1 MSFKNFVQSQT
12 EDLPVEEFQRRYE
25 QYNLDYL
32 VYFSDS
38 FFKASKAEEWFQDR
52 YNPSNIVN
60 MEKDSAENSRIEAEK
75 FKSAL
80 LRNPDEV
87 IAACSLEPSARKF
100 RKSLSSSKPVTDGS
114 ATEGTTDGAET
125 AVAKTNEDVSG
136 RHFSGHENRTVYLSG
151 VHACCPKSV
160 LTGAIIARLRET
172 NVENS
177 AVSVE
182 DLTPERILISQPMWS
197 NRVLDKFERSAWV
210 VMPTN
215 EGVKM
220 AIDALNNLEI
230 VVPLKGAAPDA
241 TFNFKIEASRH
252 FVHRSSTAPLPEYL
266 GFSVR
271 MKEDIRRAIL
281 LAKLLDEEREI
292 PVENRIGSILRED
305 AVVQSVKRMSDH
317 MDVLIA
323 YLRRVH
329 YVAFYSARR
338 FRDEAHMLLMSPC
351 VAYRSKPFAL
361 VGEGEGVE
369 GTVYSIPAEAD
380 DAVVSATDLQ
390 DTAPV
395 THSAEEEAVLAA
407 AEAQNE
413 AASAPVTAEEEET
426 KETEATVATEESE
439 EKAVVTTE
447 ASTAVVP
454 AATAAGETNSVGVR
468 VNGRFI
474 VTADRKMESLIRD
487 LRKRIRTRREQ
498 AGGLVDEE
506 DAKKLEALQEITFE
520 KFVRE
525 NSSIEANEK
534 CRCLYMNCGKLFQNS
549 TFIVKHF
556 RLKHP
561 GAADA
566 VLLADAEPF
575 MRRRFDDEDI
585 SQRPLPPIEVDFNN
599 RFEFKTVRD
608 IMEKFQKAKA
618 AGSYFNMGASGANN
632 NGGGRYSNGGGGGG
646 RHPRDRDHHR
656 DARDNYNNNNPR
668 DNYRNN
674 RFNNNSSS
682 SFNNRDQY
690 RQSHGNKR
698 NRDSFEGGDAAG
710 EGRFKVTVSGDD
722 AQASTNSGRPS
733 FGGNDKGA
741 PAPRRYM
748 DVDAPRV
755 SLLCFALM
763 LVSLFVSVLRSTIKS
778 KLYSCYEYDWLQ
790 LWESEWCVT
799 APAATVSTCTAIC
812 ISTDVFVTMSSSMRS
827 YGHCCQSFFMPP
839 RFTCHRLGIFGW
851 CLVCF
856 PSRFAI
862 DFITYDFHSGREL
875 DTRTIRGVYCSS

>member
-1 MSFKNFVQSQT
+1 MTVSWIDHAIEAALPRDLIEEAALMMDREVDVVAAMTMDTTITTTITEVDDLLTQTISLATLLAPTMTTTQQRASANPINPLMSFKNFVQNQT

-60 MEKDSAENSRIEAEK
+60 MERDSAENSRIEAEK

-80 LRNPDEV
+80 LRNPAEV

-100 RKSLSSSKPVTDGS
+100 RKSMSSSKPVTDGN
-114 ATEGTTDGAET
+114 ATAEGTTDGGET
-125 AVAKTNEDVSG
+125 VVAKSNEDVAG

-177 AVSVE
+177 ALSVE
-182 DLTPERILISQPMWS
+182 DMTPERILISQPMWS

-210 VMPTN
+210 VMPTS

-220 AIDALNNLEI
+220 AIDALNNLE
-230 VVPLKGAAPDA
+230 VAVPLKGAAADA

-292 PVENRIGSILRED
+292 PVENRVGSILRED
-305 AVVQSVKRMSDH
+305 TVVQSVKRMSDH
-317 MDVLIA
+317 MDLLIA

-361 VGEGEGVE
+361 VGEGDNAE

-380 DAVVSATDLQ
+380 ELTTTDLQ
-390 DTAPV
+390 DIAPV

-413 AASAPVTAEEEET
+413 AASAPTNAEEEET
-426 KETEATVATEESE
+426 KDTEATITEESE
-439 EKAVVTTE
+439 EKAVATE
-447 ASTAVVP
+447 VSTAVVP
-454 AATAAGETNSVGVR
+454 AATAGETNSVGVR

-487 LRKRIRTRREQ
+487 LRNRIRTRRAQ
-498 AGGLVDEE
+498 SGGLVDEE

-632 NGGGRYSNGGGGGG
+632 GGGRYSSGGGNGNG
-646 RHPRDRDHHR
+646 RHPRDRDHR

-674 RFNNNSSS
+674 RFNNNNNSSS

-698 NRDSFEGGDAAG
+698 NRDSFEGGESAA

-722 AQASTNSGRPS
+722 APPSTNTGRPS
-733 FGGNDKGA
+733 FGGNDVKGAA

-748 DVDAPRV
+748 DVDAPRDTTTAGTIDYGSIIPNMAGKRRKLSGKV
-755 SLLCFALM
+755 TDPLL
-763 LVSLFVSVLRSTIKS
+763 SSPP
-778 KLYSCYEYDWLQ
+778 
-790 LWESEWCVT
+790 
-799 APAATVSTCTAIC
+799 PAAAAP
-812 ISTDVFVTMSSSMRS
+812 STD
-827 YGHCCQSFFMPP
+827 GN
-839 RFTCHRLGIFGW
+839 
-851 CLVCF
+851 
-856 PSRFAI
+856 
-862 DFITYDFHSGREL
+862 
-875 DTRTIRGVYCSS
+875 